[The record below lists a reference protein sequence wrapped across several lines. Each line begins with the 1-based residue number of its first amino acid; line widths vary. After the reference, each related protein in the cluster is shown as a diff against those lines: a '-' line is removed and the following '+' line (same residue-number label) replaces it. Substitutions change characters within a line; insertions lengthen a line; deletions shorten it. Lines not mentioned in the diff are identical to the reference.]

1 MYPAQW
7 IKPIKSIQQSEI
19 SCATLG
25 QEWWNLVGGK
35 FLTYDM
41 PAIWT
46 HLGQSFFGEQQVEK
60 EVVNGEKM
68 LMWLGG
74 LNAFFLFVLKN

>member
-1 MYPAQW
+1 M
-7 IKPIKSIQQSEI
+7 
-19 SCATLG
+19 
-25 QEWWNLVGGK
+25 GGK